1 METHMTTEMPTR
13 ERLDR
18 RRVLETALQVIDRE
32 GLEALTMRRLATELD
47 VDPMTVHHHA
57 KGKDSLLDGVAALLW
72 EEVDHPGRSD
82 DAGEVLR
89 TLAHSIRGLFHHHP
103 AAAPLLLRCTDLSRP
118 ELELWRVYLHALKA
132 AGLKEPAVV
141 FRPVLSY
148 ALGTGYAEVA
158 MMATACEPAQGRR
171 YSDQEVLL
179 YLGQALPP
187 RTSPEL
193 AAAAVEMI
201 ADCDA
206 DRCFGDGLELMLAG
220 LAASGSSASAKAAP
234 NTSAAP
240 LTPDRKPPT

>member
-18 RRVLETALQVIDRE
+18 RRVLETALEVIDRE
-32 GLEALTMRRLATELD
+32 GLEALTMRRLATELE

-72 EEVDHPGRSD
+72 EEVDHPGPSD
-82 DAGEVLR
+82 DAGGVLR
-89 TLAHSIRGLFHHHP
+89 TLAHSIRSLFHHHP
-103 AAAPLLLRCTDLSRP
+103 QAAPLLLRCTSLSKP
-118 ELELWRVYLHALKA
+118 ELELWRDYLDALKA
-132 AGLKEPAVV
+132 AGLEDPAVV
-141 FRPVLSY
+141 FRPVFSY

-158 MMATACEPAQGRR
+158 MMATACGPTQGQR
-171 YSDQEVLL
+171 YSDRELLL

-187 RTSPEL
+187 GTSPEL
-193 AAAAVEMI
+193 AAAAVEVI

-220 LAASGSSASAKAAP
+220 LAASRSPASANASPK
-234 NTSAAP
+234 TSAASV
-240 LTPDRKPPT
+240 TPDRKRPT